1 MNGIHIGFQ
10 GIFLLFII
18 GYLIWNVVK
27 KLTKSTSEEILDQNL
42 GLNTDENPDPEEN
55 DKLVLISAISE
66 TEIKKI
72 LTDFCASYNQEKV
85 QAHLRLTKIKAD
97 EFVISFP
104 QNIDFEIYCYLI
116 NYLNYPAGF
125 NKTFKPFGYTTTK
138 LSDHWITEETAN
150 KYVMLYVSDHDTE
163 YDNVSMT
170 TSENIGYKLSFDH
183 THISKNQ
190 LLDAPEKNYTPHSVS
205 LKQLVLKEFS
215 GFA

>member
-1 MNGIHIGFQ
+1 
-10 GIFLLFII
+10 
-18 GYLIWNVVK
+18 
-27 KLTKSTSEEILDQNL
+27 
-42 GLNTDENPDPEEN
+42 
-55 DKLVLISAISE
+55 
-66 TEIKKI
+66 

-104 QNIDFEIYCYLI
+104 QNIDFEIYCYMI

-150 KYVMLYVSDHDTE
+150 KEVMLFISDHDTE

-183 THISKNQ
+183 SHTSKNQ

-205 LKQLVLKEFS
+205 LNQLKLKEFS

>member
-1 MNGIHIGFQ
+1 
-10 GIFLLFII
+10 
-18 GYLIWNVVK
+18 
-27 KLTKSTSEEILDQNL
+27 
-42 GLNTDENPDPEEN
+42 
-55 DKLVLISAISE
+55 
-66 TEIKKI
+66 

-138 LSDHWITEETAN
+138 LSDNWITEETAN

-183 THISKNQ
+183 THTSKNQ

>member
-1 MNGIHIGFQ
+1 MDEKYIIFQ
-10 GIFLLFII
+10 GIFLLVII
-18 GYLIWNVVK
+18 GYLIWNAVK
-27 KLTKSTSEEILDQNL
+27 KLTKSTSEDPLDQNL
-42 GLNTDENPDPEEN
+42 DPIEN

-72 LTDFCASYNQEKV
+72 LKDFCASYNQDKI

-104 QNIDFEIYCYLI
+104 QNIDFEIFCYLI

-125 NKTFKPFGYTTTK
+125 NKTFKPFAYTTTK
-138 LSDHWITEETAN
+138 LSDDWITEKTAN
-150 KYVMLYVSDHDTE
+150 KQVMLFISDHDTE

-183 THISKNQ
+183 SHTSKNQ
-190 LLDAPEKNYTPHSVS
+190 LLAAPEKNYTPPSVS
-205 LKQLVLKEFS
+205 LNQLVLKEFS
-215 GFA
+215 NFK

>member
-1 MNGIHIGFQ
+1 MNEKYIIFQ

-18 GYLIWNVVK
+18 GYLIWNAVK
-27 KLTKSTSEEILDQNL
+27 KLKKSTSEEILDQNL
-42 GLNTDENPDPEEN
+42 DENLDQNIDPEEN

-138 LSDHWITEETAN
+138 RSDNWITEETAN

-183 THISKNQ
+183 SHTSKNQ
-190 LLDAPEKNYTPHSVS
+190 LLDAPEKNYTPPSVS
-205 LKQLVLKEFS
+205 LNQLKLKEFS